1 MARNEKGLTLIE
13 VLASVVILSIVVL
26 TFTNFSSYTI
36 LSTNKTDKK
45 AGALRLAERT
55 MNSLRDTVYTHP
67 AMMNINSLP
76 IPTLPPDLVDS
87 GYVITM
93 STSTVIANPS
103 YNPVLYPN
111 KVSLQEIFI
120 LKNPSNISTT
130 YLITIIV
137 SWTG

>member
-1 MARNEKGLTLIE
+1 MDRNERGLTLIE
-13 VLASVVILSIVVL
+13 VLAAVVILTIVVL
-26 TFTNFSSYTI
+26 TFINFSSFST

-55 MNSLRDTVYTHP
+55 MNSLRDTVYTN
-67 AMMNINSLP
+67 ATMMNINSLP
-76 IPTLPPDLVDS
+76 TPTLPPDLVGS
-87 GYVITM
+87 GYIITM
-93 STSTVIANPS
+93 SNSAVIANPS
-103 YNPVLYPN
+103 YSPALYPN